1 MTISSVRTRE
11 LSIDQIVRRAW
22 QVAGLFPP
30 DGAVLTEGQLSLG
43 RDLLEALSDSLVT
56 EGLFA
61 RTVDWYELPLEAGT
75 HIYTMPDTT
84 SDVVGTAM
92 WIADGESLTQASGER
107 QVKPIDRATYQTI
120 SAKSTSGQ
128 PTMYYMHRVT
138 APPQVYLW
146 PIPSETATIRFQVQ
160 KLLADC
166 DSGTATPD
174 VERFWVRGII
184 WALAAEIAS
193 SQSLPGQTVVRLEGK
208 AEALLQKARSY
219 ANQNVNI
226 QFRLGHSTPWSR

>member
-1 MTISSVRTRE
+1 MTISTVRTRE
-11 LSIDQIVRRAW
+11 LNIDTIVRRAW
-22 QVAGLFPP
+22 QCAGLFPV
-30 DGAVLTEGQLSLG
+30 DGATLTEGQAALG
-43 RDLLEALSDSLVT
+43 RDLLEVLSDSLVT

-61 RTVDWYELPLEAGT
+61 RTVDWYNLTLVADT
-75 HIYTMPDTT
+75 HIYDMPDTT
-84 SDVVGTAM
+84 ADVVGTAM

-120 SAKSTSGQ
+120 SAKNATGQ

-138 APPQVYLW
+138 APPKVYLW
-146 PIPSETATIRFQVQ
+146 PIPDSAATIRFQVQ

-166 DSGTATPD
+166 NTGTATPD

-193 SQSLPGQTVVRLEGK
+193 SQNLPGGTVVRLEQK
-208 AEALLQKARSY
+208 AESLLQKARSY
-219 ANQNVNI
+219 ANQNVNL